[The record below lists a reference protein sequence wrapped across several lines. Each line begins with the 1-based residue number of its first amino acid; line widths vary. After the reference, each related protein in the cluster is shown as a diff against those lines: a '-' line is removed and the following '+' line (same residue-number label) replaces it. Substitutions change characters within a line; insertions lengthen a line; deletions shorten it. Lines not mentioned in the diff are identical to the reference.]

1 MSRLRLSISKKGP
14 DGETAAGL
22 NIGFLCGALEGFMS
36 FTCGVKS
43 GARLRRGAPRQAV
56 TRLLASVL
64 EPFWIF
70 PFLGCSVT
78 GAIRFKI

>member
-43 GARLRRGAPRQAV
+43 GARLRRGAPRQVV
-56 TRLLASVL
+56 TRLLFTG
-64 EPFWIF
+64 PNHFDF
-70 PFLGCSVT
+70 PFLWDVP
-78 GAIRFKI
+78 